1 MDYTCKKLIDLF
13 VLNFKAMSL
22 TQVKVR
28 GKKDFCIFFAGKQ
41 LMCCDRAPLSNSSSS
56 SISSLYS
63 SLLQSLEQRKYDV
76 PLLAGS

>member
-41 LMCCDRAPLSNSSSS
+41 LMCCDRAPLSNSSS
-56 SISSLYS
+56 ISSLYS
-63 SLLQSLEQRKYDV
+63 SLLQRLEQRKYDV